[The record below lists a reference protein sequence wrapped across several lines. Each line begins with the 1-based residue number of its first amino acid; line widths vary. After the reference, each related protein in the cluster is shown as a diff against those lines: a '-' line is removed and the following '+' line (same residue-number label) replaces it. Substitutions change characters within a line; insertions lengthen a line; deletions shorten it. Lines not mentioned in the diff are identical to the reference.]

1 METID
6 SLLSPPQQI
15 ASGNPVTW
23 SKLAGITLDP
33 WRMARQRIVAFNQRH
48 KGAAAFDILRTKVLQ
63 DALQHGWRSLGITAP
78 TSGCGKANVA
88 VNLAISMAKH
98 HKVRVALID
107 LDLRRPRISKILGHS
122 SPHATEDFL
131 RGECQAEAY
140 LVRIGDNLVVGASPD
155 TCIMPAELLHGP
167 STALTLQRLRQ
178 DLRADIIIYNLPAL
192 LDGDDCLGVLPLV
205 ESSLL
210 VVGAEFSSIQD
221 IDVCERQMRTRTQ
234 LLGVVL
240 NKCRYDT
247 NPGSNF
253 QA

>member
-15 ASGNPVTW
+15 ASGNPITW
-23 SKLAGITLDP
+23 SKLSEITLDP

-48 KGAAAFDILRTKVLQ
+48 RGAMAFDILRTKVLQ
-63 DALQHGWRSLGITAP
+63 DALQRGWHSIGITAP
-78 TSGCGKANVA
+78 TAGCGKANVA
-88 VNLAISMAKH
+88 VNLAISIAKH
-98 HKVRVALID
+98 HNVRVALVD
-107 LDLRRPRISKILGHS
+107 LDLRRPRISRILGHS
-122 SPHATEDFL
+122 SQHSTEDFL
-131 RGECQAEAY
+131 RGEYQAEAY
-140 LVRIGDNLVVGASPD
+140 LVRIGDNLVIGASPND
-155 TCIMPAELLHGP
+155 CVSPAELLHGP
-167 STALTLQRLRQ
+167 GTTLNLQRLRQ

-192 LDGDDCLGVLPLV
+192 LDGDDCLGALPLV
-205 ESSLL
+205 EASLL
-210 VVGAEFSSIQD
+210 VVGAEFSSVQD
-221 IDVCERQMRTRTQ
+221 IDVCERQLGTRTQ